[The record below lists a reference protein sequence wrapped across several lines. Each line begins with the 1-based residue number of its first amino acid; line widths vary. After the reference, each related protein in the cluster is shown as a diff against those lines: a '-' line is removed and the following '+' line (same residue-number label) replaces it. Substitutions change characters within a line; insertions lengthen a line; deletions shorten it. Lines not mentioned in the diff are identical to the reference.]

1 MSCPQSDSA
10 GSALP
15 VNVDNWAR
23 SFPMLS
29 SFLSTLVDASGV
41 TRYPYSYVHCSK
53 WSRGCIGLI
62 GDAAHSMPPTL
73 GQGAGCTLMNAYVL
87 SEELSRSDEVVSAL
101 NTWERRIRHITDQT
115 QKWALRYD
123 ALMSNW
129 PLWLSDV
136 RRGVIWAFGRLNW
149 LNARMR
155 IADRIHA
162 HQLP

>member
-1 MSCPQSDSA
+1 
-10 GSALP
+10 
-15 VNVDNWAR
+15 
-23 SFPMLS
+23 
-29 SFLSTLVDASGV
+29 
-41 TRYPYSYVHCSK
+41 
-53 WSRGCIGLI
+53 
-62 GDAAHSMPPTL
+62 
-73 GQGAGCTLMNAYVL
+73 MNAYVL